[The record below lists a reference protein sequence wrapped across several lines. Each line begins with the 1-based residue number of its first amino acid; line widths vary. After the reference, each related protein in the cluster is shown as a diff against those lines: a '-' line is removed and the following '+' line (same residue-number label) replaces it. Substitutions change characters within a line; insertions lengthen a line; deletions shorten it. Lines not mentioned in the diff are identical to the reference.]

1 MENVGEVKNPLIR
14 KSNIEIMQNVA
25 AIILA
30 AGQGTRMNSDRAKV
44 LHEIAGVP
52 MIRYVVET
60 AMAVFSDIVVVIG
73 HQAGDVREAL
83 AHCPVLRFAIQKE
96 QLGTGHAVVCAMPE
110 VPAGAQ
116 DVVVLCGDTPL
127 IKPNTIRAL
136 VDQHRDRESLL
147 TLITTTLAE
156 PFGYGR
162 IFSDEHGNPIRIVEE
177 SDASELEKKIRIVN
191 TGTYCI
197 NMTFLKKA
205 LAGLKN
211 DNAQGEFY
219 LTDIVEQAYRDG
231 KPAVLFE
238 INDTIQ
244 VIGVNTREELA
255 KAGEF
260 VRQAIK
266 RGGQNPLD
274 FSIKVCL

>member
-1 MENVGEVKNPLIR
+1 MLD
-14 KSNIEIMQNVA
+14 VA

-30 AGQGTRMNSDRAKV
+30 AGKGTRMKSNRAKV
-44 LHEIAGVP
+44 LHEIVGVP

-60 AMAVFSDIVVVIG
+60 ALSVVDEVVVVIG
-73 HQAGDVREAL
+73 HEAGAVQKAL
-83 AHCPVLRFAIQKE
+83 AAYPVPRFAVQDE
-96 QLGTGHAVVCAMPE
+96 QLGTGHAVVCAIPE
-110 VPAGAQ
+110 VSASIQ

-127 IKPNTIRAL
+127 IKPTTVRGLI
-136 VDQHRDRESLL
+136 DQHRARDCYL
-147 TLITTTLAE
+147 TLVATTLTE

-162 IFSDEHGNPIRIVEE
+162 IVSDAHGNPIRIVEE
-177 SDASELEKKIRIVN
+177 SDASESEKEIRIVN

-197 NMTFLKKA
+197 NMAFLKKA

-211 DNAQGEFY
+211 DNVQGEFY
-219 LTDIVEQAYRDG
+219 LTDVVEQAYRDG
-231 KPAVLFE
+231 KPAVLLE

-255 KAGEF
+255 KADRF

-266 RGGQNPLD
+266 RGDQNPLD
-274 FSIKVCL
+274 FSIRGCLY